1 MTTTAANIIVAAVFE
16 EMAKVSGAAIGDIAA
31 TIAADPNGAA
41 ARRFRE
47 LLAIALK
54 VASEVETAR

>member
-1 MTTTAANIIVAAVFE
+1 MTTAAANIIVTAIFE
-16 EMAKVSGAAIGDIAA
+16 EMARVSGMGVGDIAA
-31 TIAADPNGAA
+31 AMAADPGGAA

-54 VASEVETAR
+54 VASEAEGAR

>member
-1 MTTTAANIIVAAVFE
+1 MTTTVANIVVTAALE
-16 EMAKVSGAAIGDIAA
+16 EMAKVSGAAIGDIVA
-31 TIAADPNGAA
+31 TIAADPSGAA

-54 VASEVETAR
+54 VASEVEAVR

>member
-1 MTTTAANIIVAAVFE
+1 MSAANIIVRAVFE
-16 EMAKVSGAAIGDIAA
+16 EMARVSGAAVGDIAA
-31 TIAADPNGAA
+31 AIAADPGGAA

-54 VASEVETAR
+54 VASEAEAAR

>member
-1 MTTTAANIIVAAVFE
+1 MSAANIIVRAVFE
-16 EMAKVSGAAIGDIAA
+16 EMARGSGVAVGDIAA
-31 TIAADPNGAA
+31 AIAADPRGAA

-54 VASEVETAR
+54 VASEAEAAR

>member
-1 MTTTAANIIVAAVFE
+1 MTTANIIVAAVFE
-16 EMAKVSGAAIGDIAA
+16 EMSRVSGAAVGDIAA
-31 TIAADPNGAA
+31 AIAADPRGAA

-54 VASEVETAR
+54 VASEAEAAR